1 MATPPTHTAGAPTRV
16 VDVTAERSADDPP
29 EIPWHLA
36 PPPGQVAV
44 QLRTTMRRVL
54 MGAGLARRQD
64 LVEAVRNLPG
74 LPGLATSPV
83 GGTFIVGGSGWLGL
97 CAIGTVP
104 EGGRRAP
111 LDWIMDALRD
121 WFVAGLE
128 PLGLAVQVGR
138 VDGAWCPGFS
148 DIAVD
153 GRKLA
158 GLGFRVTR
166 GMVVMRGVLPVTP
179 VSAADLALL
188 QACHRLIGL
197 DVDPAALTS
206 LADATGDPA
215 WDDARAIAHL
225 RAVAT

>member
-1 MATPPTHTAGAPTRV
+1 MKTPGLRAADPVRV
-16 VDVTAERSADDPP
+16 VEVTAERSAEDPP
-29 EIPWHLA
+29 EIPWHLQ
-36 PPPGQVAV
+36 PPPGQVAM

-54 MGAGLARRQD
+54 IGAGLARRAE

-83 GGTFIVGGSGWLGL
+83 GGTFIVGGPGWLGL
-97 CAIGTVP
+97 CAIGTLP
-104 EGGRRAP
+104 DAHRAP
-111 LDWIMDALRD
+111 LDWMMDSLHAWFDAALR
-121 WFVAGLE
+121 
-128 PLGLAVQVGR
+128 PLGVSITVGK
-138 VDGAWCPGFS
+138 VENAWCPGFS

-153 GRKLA
+153 GRKLV

-166 GMVVMRGVLPVTP
+166 GVVVMRGVMPTGP

-188 QACHRLIGL
+188 QATHRLIDL
-197 DVDPAALTS
+197 RIDRDRLTS
-206 LADATGDPA
+206 LAEATSDPT